1 MLFLSCPSSIVFLKF
16 CLQVELAHG
25 GRGQSSLYDRHSS
38 YSSGGGS
45 RGGVS
50 RRSDYRG
57 MFLTE
62 VGLLSSS
69 TLIFVLILSF
79 QWLCFAV
86 LVTGLPSSA
95 SWQDLKVNFQV
106 QMCYTLTSRLI
117 LHF

>member
-1 MLFLSCPSSIVFLKF
+1 MVGEDSLHCMTVIAVTVVVGVAVVVSPGVQIIVV
-16 CLQVELAHG
+16 C
-25 GRGQSSLYDRHSS
+25 S
-38 YSSGGGS
+38 
-45 RGGVS
+45 
-50 RRSDYRG
+50 
-57 MFLTE
+57 LTE